1 MPLINEIQSVDNFLG
16 MDYKDI
22 RAAINQVCSEPLD
35 CLTILTGTLLVKLGM
50 QDIQGGSTSQIAE
63 NTGGTSGGWIANGS

>member
-1 MPLINEIQSVDNFLG
+1 MSFFYLKLSQKMNLTNDLCSVDKREAPGLIKKT
-16 MDYKDI
+16 YV
-22 RAAINQVCSEPLD
+22 QP
-35 CLTILTGTLLVKLGM
+35 LLVKLGM